1 VTDEERR
8 HWVRRGVGG
17 ARKAPIAAGLAVLVA
32 AIVVLVASASGTMN
46 ASSLTVSYLDFDQ
59 SHTAL
64 LTKLLIAAAAA
75 AAAILTAATLA
86 ERTPGR
92 ARLALIDVA
101 QVGSIAVLGGVL
113 AIASGAM
120 DSCNLTL
127 VFMGFDQDRAQLIT
141 SLLISSAAAGAAT
154 LAIGKPRL
162 ATLFGLCVF
171 GALFGHVFAVE
182 SDNAMRSTGVD
193 GSFDLAGW
201 FSTLVTLA
209 TVGVISSGAGAAL
222 VQAIRPSLVS
232 ASVAA
237 VEAVR
242 SRRADRRVVRPLAVV
257 GVLVLLAFT
266 VPIFGDMVNYTP
278 DSRMLRGGAPPVGL
292 IPDGPTESPGAS
304 PLGVVPGSATLS
316 SKRPWLSWRPSGSG
330 SVTAAQLPAPW
341 ANGATTPDVNVYTP
355 PGYQANGSR
364 HYPVLYEAPTGFA
377 FWDSATNVKIAL
389 DTLIDRGVVPPMIV
403 VFVGSGAGPY
413 PDSECADSYD
423 GKEQEATDFVN
434 LLATQGYSYVAIQD
448 KVGHGWNRQ
457 AVTGSEGF
465 IGPRRSHLVEALVGS
480 RGAKARPGDGPL
492 QLVQL
497 VGLAGVA
504 AARRARVRGGPARGR
519 PRHRVRHGAGRGRG
533 HRLPPGRADRDPLL
547 LSVAA
552 FVRGHQRVRHAQRH
566 GGGPAAADA
575 ARRPYL
581 HERGLRHGSQR
592 PDQRGSPAAGPV
604 AVLRL
609 QDRRRQDRRELPPL
623 VRGPGRDAAAV
634 QHLRPAPVEPRGDP
648 HDPVAAGS
656 RAAPDPPGR
665 PAADTRLHV
674 RDGHGP
680 SLRGPRRGAGRGRA
694 RRDLQCRH
702 RRRDS
707 IGSAR
712 RQIAKAAG
720 HEVEVIEEAERLRPS
735 GSEVMRLLCDSS
747 RLSAATGWKAEVG
760 PGRGPDQRRPSG
772 SPSRRTWP
780 ATSGANTRYDPM
792 SAERHAVILAGGKG
806 TRLRPYTTS
815 IPKPLVPIGDDCAIL
830 EIVLRQ
836 LAAHGFGG

>member
-1 VTDEERR
+1 
-8 HWVRRGVGG
+8 
-17 ARKAPIAAGLAVLVA
+17 VLVA

-423 GKEQEATDFVN
+423 GKEQMDTFISQTVVAYVDSHYLTIARADARAITGFSQGGYCAAILALRHPTVFATSIPFSGYFRAGAADVNSKAPFGGDSTALAAASPMVVAAGLPPSERTGLLFIVVAKSGDPFFGQEATDFVN

-448 KVGHGWNRQ
+448 KVGHGWNQIRNQ
-457 AVTGSEGF
+457 FMAALEAWSG
-465 IGPRRSHLVEALVGS
+465 HLVSTGAL
-480 RGAKARPGDGPL
+480 
-492 QLVQL
+492 
-497 VGLAGVA
+497 
-504 AARRARVRGGPARGR
+504 
-519 PRHRVRHGAGRGRG
+519 
-533 HRLPPGRADRDPLL
+533 
-547 LSVAA
+547 
-552 FVRGHQRVRHAQRH
+552 
-566 GGGPAAADA
+566 
-575 ARRPYL
+575 
-581 HERGLRHGSQR
+581 
-592 PDQRGSPAAGPV
+592 
-604 AVLRL
+604 
-609 QDRRRQDRRELPPL
+609 
-623 VRGPGRDAAAV
+623 
-634 QHLRPAPVEPRGDP
+634 
-648 HDPVAAGS
+648 
-656 RAAPDPPGR
+656 
-665 PAADTRLHV
+665 
-674 RDGHGP
+674 
-680 SLRGPRRGAGRGRA
+680 
-694 RRDLQCRH
+694 
-702 RRRDS
+702 
-707 IGSAR
+707 
-712 RQIAKAAG
+712 
-720 HEVEVIEEAERLRPS
+720 
-735 GSEVMRLLCDSS
+735 
-747 RLSAATGWKAEVG
+747 
-760 PGRGPDQRRPSG
+760 
-772 SPSRRTWP
+772 
-780 ATSGANTRYDPM
+780 
-792 SAERHAVILAGGKG
+792 
-806 TRLRPYTTS
+806 
-815 IPKPLVPIGDDCAIL
+815 
-830 EIVLRQ
+830 
-836 LAAHGFGG
+836 